1 MKCEELSGLF
11 ELYALDALERGS
23 AEEIDRHLAQR
34 CEACMANLA
43 RAASLNAILLAMV
56 PDAKPPRTLRYRL
69 LASIGFERARWGW
82 VGALATALMLLLALW
97 LGYEERQRGYE
108 LTDTR
113 MELMRVSS

>member
-82 VGALATALMLLLALW
+82 VGALATALIVAGKDGAHWFSKAELKRS
-97 LGYEERQRGYE
+97 EEHTSE
-108 LTDTR
+108 LQ
-113 MELMRVSS
+113 SH